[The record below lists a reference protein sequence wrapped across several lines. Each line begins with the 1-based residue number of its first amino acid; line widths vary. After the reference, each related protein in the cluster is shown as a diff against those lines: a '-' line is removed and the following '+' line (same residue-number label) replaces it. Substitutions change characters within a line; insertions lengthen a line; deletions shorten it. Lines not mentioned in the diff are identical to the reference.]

1 MKLLNFL
8 LLGFAAESQQ
18 AVLKLG
24 QDQKRDVQ
32 HWGWNINQAHC
43 IMCVEYQKVQF
54 GNYNGSLVIIEEAV
68 TVCNDQGPCQ
78 YFDYLNTFHYGWAPP
93 DAVQAARNVWGWGK

>member
-43 IMCVEYQKVQF
+43 V
-54 GNYNGSLVIIEEAV
+54 S
-68 TVCNDQGPCQ
+68 
-78 YFDYLNTFHYGWAPP
+78 
-93 DAVQAARNVWGWGK
+93 